1 LPSGVVGINES
12 GAEETNGM
20 AYRFLLEV
28 PEPLAADANVTVEE
42 VGDAQVILV
51 RDSHG
56 LGIDNPYVNLT
67 VAAHSLAVID
77 NLYRWFD
84 SLGASRPDIR
94 IVLHGGERLELEQLD
109 RGSMVA
115 AIRRDQPWVER
126 SIPKVGEHEIDA
138 VFLPDDAERA
148 LELDKRVAR
157 QERRGLAA
165 DAPQSELA
173 RHIEFRRFNHVGVQV
188 NDLEKAERFYGEFL
202 NMELL
207 GRGRRNDAGQFEVL
221 DGGYSWR
228 EAHFTGTEADV
239 SIVRNGPVTLALH
252 RAGRGARLDRG
263 VIERL
268 SVTVDAITFAN
279 LKGEA
284 LMRPLT
290 ILATS
295 NTSFSFLDPFGV
307 VWELTILHTGS
318 DLFS

>member
-1 LPSGVVGINES
+1 
-12 GAEETNGM
+12 M

-28 PEPLAADANVTVEE
+28 PEPLAAEASVTVEE

-56 LGIDNPYVNLT
+56 LSIDDPNVNLT
-67 VAAHSLAVID
+67 VAAHSLTVID
-77 NLYRWFD
+77 NIYRWFD
-84 SLGASRPDIR
+84 SLGASRSDIR
-94 IVLHGGERLELEQLD
+94 IVLHSGERLEVEQLD

-126 SIPKVGEHEIDA
+126 SIPKVGDHEIDA

-148 LELDKRVAR
+148 LELDKRVER
-157 QERRGLAA
+157 QERRGLAV

-173 RHIEFRRFNHVGVQV
+173 RHVEFKRFNHVSVQV
-188 NDLEKAERFYGEFL
+188 NDLAKAERFYGEFL

-207 GRGRRNDAGQFEVL
+207 GRGRTTDEGQFEVL
-221 DGGYSWR
+221 DGGFSWE
-228 EAHFTGTEADV
+228 EARRTGTEADV
-239 SIVRNGPVTLALH
+239 SIVRNGPVTLALQ
-252 RAGRGARLDRG
+252 RAGGGARLDRG

-268 SVTVDAITFAN
+268 SVTVDATTFAN

-295 NTSFSFLDPFGV
+295 NNSFSFLDPFGV
-307 VWELTILHTGS
+307 VWEMTVQHTGS
-318 DLFS
+318 HLFS